1 MVGADILRIH
11 GLRGTGQGGGGGQRE
26 KVGSAESRQELP
38 QPQTCRLEEETSKAS
53 PLSQGAHAVLEQA
66 QPKTPSSGSDLSSS
80 FAPGEPVRGDLARLA
95 RRETSTKPPG
105 SSSNSSSVQIA
116 GQATH
121 LQRCRGMGGMG
132 RRRVLR
138 S

>member
-1 MVGADILRIH
+1 MNVKILTLVVVLLLSLLCSCGA
-11 GLRGTGQGGGGGQRE
+11 GSM
-26 KVGSAESRQELP
+26 GSAEQGKEVEEGS
-38 QPQTCRLEEETSKAS
+38 PQTCRLEEETSKAS